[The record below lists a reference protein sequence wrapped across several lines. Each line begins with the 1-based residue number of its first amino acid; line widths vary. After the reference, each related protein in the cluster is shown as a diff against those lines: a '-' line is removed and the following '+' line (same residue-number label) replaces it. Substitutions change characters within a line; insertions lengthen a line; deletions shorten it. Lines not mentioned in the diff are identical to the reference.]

1 MSETDRDS
9 YLEDE
14 DRLPWLE
21 AVENDD
27 DEEGLSTSKLIGLVL
42 AGLMV
47 AAIGIGG
54 YFWMNRQANDTVITD
69 GSLIAAAE
77 GPYKEAPADKG
88 GMKVEGQGDA
98 AFAVSEGAESNGKV
112 AVNAGTEAPV
122 NGIKVNPGAA
132 TPVAGGQAGV
142 TTVVPPSTTKPAT
155 SVTVPAPA
163 PAGAAAGGNSGG
175 GSLVQLGA
183 YANQASAD
191 AGWLKVVRSN
201 PTLSGLPKV
210 VQAAQVG
217 GSTVYRL
224 RANAGSAANAAA
236 VCAKVNPCFV
246 VR

>member
-1 MSETDRDS
+1 MSDNDRDT

-27 DEEGLSTSKLIGLVL
+27 DEDGLSTSKLIGLIL

-54 YFWMNRQANDTVITD
+54 YFWMNKQANETVVTD
-69 GSLIAAAE
+69 GTLIAAPE
-77 GPYKEAPADKG
+77 GPMKEAPADQG

-122 NGIKVNPGAA
+122 NGIKVNPAA
-132 TPVAGGQAGV
+132 AAPVAGGPAGV
-142 TTVVPPSTTKPAT
+142 TTVVPPSTTKPAAA
-155 SVTVPAPA
+155 TVAVP
-163 PAGAAAGGNSGG
+163 AAAGSGAG
-175 GSLVQLGA
+175 
-183 YANQASAD
+183 ASAGGALIQIGAFGSQATAE
-191 AGWLKVVRSN
+191 AGWTKALRAN
-201 PTLSGLPKV
+201 PALSSLPKV
-210 VQAAQVG
+210 IQAAQVG
-217 GSTVYRL
+217 GTTVYRL
-224 RANAGSAANAAA
+224 RANAGSAADAAA
-236 VCAKVNPCFV
+236 MCAKVSPCII